1 MAITQL
7 VTPMPIPV
15 CSSSAAGLTVNWGA
29 LDTKAIGYQIDLYL
43 DTDTWYSHL
52 IATTTVYGANTTT
65 ATLGGLL
72 QYNTNYT
79 IRVKALADPESEY
92 TDSGYGTMGGLTYTY
107 QATYSDP
114 YTNSTFKIRDYDDEG
129 NQVDYIGSDWVT
141 FVIDHATAGAQFTQ
155 FYIKK
160 STDSEYT
167 QINNG
172 YLTNGTTASGTS
184 GDYDWE
190 AGEYDSGWFNGWAWL
205 SLLNL
210 EPETTYT
217 ARAFAV
223 HDSNCYPTQT
233 AVEIT
238 FTTLSAAT
246 QLDVPTGLACASRTT
261 TSVSLTWN
269 AVSNASGYEAVCTLN
284 GTDTTLTPT
293 TNSCEFTGLTP
304 GTTYSFKVKA
314 VGDGDDYLDSDYTSP
329 SLDVLTQTQLA
340 TPTISAYP
348 RASNDSKYSTLQFR
362 LAATIANATTYEYQ
376 LSETSTFETILQTR
390 NSSTVTSGYPMSG
403 YFTGLTEG
411 ARYYCRARAKSSNDD
426 YAPSEWSGVKNTTVT
441 AHLAAPVVEVVD
453 ITQTSAKL
461 TWGAVP
467 NRTSYTAGYR
477 LAGETTWNNATGLTG
492 TQRELTGLTEGAT
505 YEYQV
510 GAIGNGSTFTT
521 TWGEVGTFTTNNIT
535 KLPAPTGLNVSN
547 IGTTTSTLNWDE
559 VANATG
565 YTVQWRKSGASA
577 WNSQDVEA

>member
-1 MAITQL
+1 MARAL
-7 VTPMPIPV
+7 ASP
-15 CSSSAAGLTVNWGA
+15 TV
-29 LDTKAIGYQIDLYL
+29 
-43 DTDTWYSHL
+43 SHDKV
-52 IATTTVYGANTTT
+52 VYGANSVTVTFDHPDTSARAYRVCAYDMANPGVPVASTEVPVSVEMT
-65 ATLGGLL
+65 ATLSYPFVYGQG
-72 QYNTNYT
+72 YWIGVT
-79 IRVKALADPESEY
+79 ALADPTNPLY
-92 TDSGYGTMGGLTYTY
+92 TDSSESVISTTCDY
-107 QATYSDP
+107 QGNVSDP
-114 YTNSTFKIRDYDDEG
+114 FTDSTFKIRDYDDEG
-129 NQVDYIGSDWVT
+129 IQVDYIGRDWVT
-141 FVIDHATAGAQFTQ
+141 FVIDFTTAGAQFTQ

-172 YLTNGTTASGTS
+172 YITNGTTASGTS

-190 AGEYDSGWFNGWAWL
+190 AGVYDSGWFSGWAWL

-210 EPETTYT
+210 EPETTYI

-223 HDSNCYPTQT
+223 HDSNCLPTQT

-238 FTTLSAAT
+238 FTTLPPAT

-376 LSETSTFETILQTR
+376 LSETSTFDTILQTR

-426 YAPSEWSGVKNTTVT
+426 YAPSEWSTVKNTTVT